1 MAARH
6 EIDRQAHTS
15 APPEVVYAMLLD
27 RPSWPTWSPLDGF
40 VHERDGE
47 DGPNSLGAIGTFST
61 GRKRSREEIVELI
74 PHHRLSYTLL
84 SGLPLHGYRA
94 DIDIRPDA
102 TGQLAGCTI
111 RWHSTF
117 GARPGTGWIYRFA
130 LGTFIQRMVDGLAAA
145 ADAKA
150 VTAA

>member
-1 MAARH
+1 MAKRH
-6 EIDRQAHTS
+6 EIDRTAHTT
-15 APPEVVYAMLLD
+15 APADVVYALLLD
-27 RPSWPTWSPLDGF
+27 RPTWPTWSPLDGF
-40 VHERDGE
+40 QHEVDGA

-74 PHHRLSYTLL
+74 PGRRLSYSLL

-94 DIDIRPDA
+94 DIDITPDER
-102 TGQLAGCTI
+102 GCTL

-117 GARPGTGWIYRFA
+117 GARPGVGWIYRLA

-145 ADAKA
+145 AATKA
-150 VTAA
+150 TSTA